1 MFCFLC
7 HIIRHQVKPVLKDN
21 QVERKSRNSELAND
35 SKSLKD
41 LLCILTACL
50 LQRKQVIELLIGTG
64 IHIKNLLCFY
74 HRCNKLTGINRKF
87 LQAGQK
93 VCPIDNFSI
102 IFVLWVNKLRLL
114 RIGFELIMSALSH
127 WLRETIV

>member
-1 MFCFLC
+1 M
-7 HIIRHQVKPVLKDN
+7 
-21 QVERKSRNSELAND
+21 ERKSRNSKLAND

-50 LQRKQVIELLIGTG
+50 PQRKQVIELLIGTG
-64 IHIKNLLCFY
+64 IHIENLLCFY
-74 HRCNKLTGINRKF
+74 HRCNKLTGINKV

-93 VCPIDNFSI
+93 VYPIDNFSI
-102 IFVLWVNKLRLL
+102 ISVLWVNKLRLL
-114 RIGFELIMSALSH
+114 RIGFELIMSALSY